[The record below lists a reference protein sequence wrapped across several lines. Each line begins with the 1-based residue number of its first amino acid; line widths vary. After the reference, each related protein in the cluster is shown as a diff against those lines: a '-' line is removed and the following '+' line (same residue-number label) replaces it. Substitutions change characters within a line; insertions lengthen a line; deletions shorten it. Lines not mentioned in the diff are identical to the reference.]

1 MESVLGLSRCVSVYC
16 KRRSTGT
23 AAGRKS
29 SGKGGLHQNLWVE
42 RVVEKGSMKIM
53 CAAAAAGCSLM
64 GLAKNAL
71 DPASVTGRTQPFRRK
86 RQRASG
92 YAPGTWLSLL
102 CRGVAVSP
110 RRGGPQSEEDE
121 WVEFARGDA
130 ETQRSLLCV
139 LFSPRLRVSA
149 GDGFRYCVVE
159 FLFHGGVG
167 GRDRRRMSGASFPQR
182 RWDAERLAGSK
193 KKHVCSGRLQFDG
206 VGEKRAGYCVSDGK
220 NTTVQTQ
227 TTTRVRLR

>member
-1 MESVLGLSRCVSVYC
+1 
-16 KRRSTGT
+16 
-23 AAGRKS
+23 
-29 SGKGGLHQNLWVE
+29 
-42 RVVEKGSMKIM
+42 
-53 CAAAAAGCSLM
+53 M

-149 GDGFRYCVVE
+149 SLREMAFVLASWSFCFTAVWGAAI
-159 FLFHGGVG
+159 GGG
-167 GRDRRRMSGASFPQR
+167 
-182 RWDAERLAGSK
+182 
-193 KKHVCSGRLQFDG
+193 
-206 VGEKRAGYCVSDGK
+206 
-220 NTTVQTQ
+220 
-227 TTTRVRLR
+227 